1 MHLVVSPELLRQ
13 QEREREEERL
23 LHKMLLDGNG
33 LKGGPLSSSSHDG
46 IDIGLV
52 ESELSSWS
60 LQEEQD
66 GLAGMQEGWSNSFYS
81 LLRSYSFYSGPR
93 FSLTK
98 HRSRFPP
105 SVLE

>member
-23 LHKMLLDGNG
+23 LHKMLMDGNG
-33 LKGGPLSSSSHDG
+33 LKGGPLSSGSHDG
-46 IDIGLV
+46 IDIGMV

-66 GLAGMQEGWSNSFYS
+66 GLVGMQEGGLTHSIRRFV
-81 LLRSYSFYSGPR
+81 LLADEQFLFSPSG
-93 FSLTK
+93 
-98 HRSRFPP
+98 
-105 SVLE
+105 LE